1 MALKAWVVD
10 IEDSYNS
17 LQSDSFFRD
26 GHECVGDAGLKLGLS
41 QRRETLSM
49 NYGLLL
55 LKRRNFLT
63 REQLRSVV
71 RLWL

>member
-41 QRRETLSM
+41 QRIDTLSE
-49 NYGLLL
+49 L
-55 LKRRNFLT
+55 LKD
-63 REQLRSVV
+63 EGVS
-71 RLWL
+71 